1 MNRIEFHSKAHAYLA
16 MMIAL
21 CLPFARLTPIFIAL
35 LLLNW
40 LVEGDFKNKFQLI
53 LKNKFALLFLGFFM
67 MHLIGMLYTSNV
79 DAGLFDLQVK
89 LSLLIFPIVIASRPY
104 TQDQVRNIF
113 FVFIIGGVLAS
124 LFLLTRAMYTWFA
137 FAENNFFYQAFSI
150 LLHPSYLSMYLN
162 VSIAWLLLSLFK
174 KTEFPSRFSSLF
186 SVMIVLFFTFIIILL
201 SSKMGL
207 ISLILLFVG
216 FTIYLIIS
224 QKRYL
229 VGGVALVVILVSV
242 FSLVQFVPEIGD
254 RVKNAIHAMANPPK
268 DNSEL
273 ESTAVRML
281 IWKAANTVIA
291 KNAVLGAGTGDGKD
305 ALLKEYQE
313 RGMVG
318 AYEHTLNAHNQFYQ
332 VTVSLGFI
340 GLLLLLSSL
349 ILPLIGVYR
358 SPSSIYILF
367 LLIII
372 FNFIPESMLEVQ
384 AGVMF
389 YAFFNSLLC
398 FCTNFAPNKTT
409 RL

>member
-16 MMIAL
+16 ILIAF
-21 CLPFARLTPIFIAL
+21 CLPFARLTPVFIAL

-40 LVEGDFKNKFQLI
+40 LIEGDFKNKFQLI

-67 MHLIGMLYTSNV
+67 MHLLGMLYTSNV

-89 LSLLIFPIVIASRPY
+89 LSLFIFPIVIASRPY
-104 TQDQVRNIF
+104 TQEQVRNIF

-124 LFLLTRAMYTWFA
+124 LLLLTRATYTWFA
-137 FAENNFFYQAFSI
+137 LSENNFFYQAFSF

-162 VSIAWLLLSLFK
+162 VAIAWLLLNLFK
-174 KTEFPSRFSSLF
+174 KSEFPSRFSTLL
-186 SVMIVLFFTFIIILL
+186 SVLIVLFFTGIIILL

-207 ISLILLFVG
+207 ISLVLLFVG

-224 QKRYL
+224 KKRYL
-229 VGGVALVVILVSV
+229 IGGAALILILASVV
-242 FSLVQFVPEIGD
+242 SLVQFVPEIGD
-254 RVKNAIHAMANPPK
+254 RVKNAIHAIANPPK

-291 KNAVLGAGTGDGKD
+291 ENLVFGAGTGDGKD
-305 ALLKEYQE
+305 ALIQEYKNRE
-313 RGMVG
+313 MVG

-332 VTVSLGFI
+332 VTVSLGII
-340 GLLLLLSSL
+340 GLMLLLFCLL
-349 ILPLIGVYR
+349 LPLLGRYQT
-358 SPSSIYILF
+358 PSAIYVLF

-398 FCTNFAPNKTT
+398 FCTNFVPDKSN

>member
-1 MNRIEFHSKAHAYLA
+1 
-16 MMIAL
+16 
-21 CLPFARLTPIFIAL
+21 LPTRFSPL
-35 LLLNW
+35 
-40 LVEGDFKNKFQLI
+40 
-53 LKNKFALLFLGFFM
+53 
-67 MHLIGMLYTSNV
+67 
-79 DAGLFDLQVK
+79 
-89 LSLLIFPIVIASRPY
+89 LSLL
-104 TQDQVRNIF
+104 
-113 FVFIIGGVLAS
+113 
-124 LFLLTRAMYTWFA
+124 
-137 FAENNFFYQAFSI
+137 
-150 LLHPSYLSMYLN
+150 
-162 VSIAWLLLSLFK
+162 
-174 KTEFPSRFSSLF
+174 
-186 SVMIVLFFTFIIILL
+186 IVLFFTFIIVLL

-207 ISLILLFVG
+207 ISLVLLFVG

-229 VGGVALVVILVSV
+229 IGGVALGIILASV
-242 FSLVQFVPEIGD
+242 FSLVQFVPEIGG
-254 RVKNAIHAMANPPK
+254 RVKNAIHAMTNPPK

-281 IWKAANTVIA
+281 IWKAANSVIA
-291 KNAVLGAGTGDGKD
+291 KNVVYGAGTGDGKD
-305 ALLKEYQE
+305 ALLSEYQE

-340 GLLLLLSSL
+340 GFILLLSCL
-349 ILPLIGVYR
+349 ILPLFGVYP

-398 FCTNFAPNKTT
+398 FCTNFVTSKTT